1 MRRDFA
7 CSAIDRASA
16 NARSPSLE
24 PSVAI
29 TIVSNMSPPRC
40 VALPTPTA
48 SAPTAKSTARK
59 CRASRAEGPQRVGKA
74 TSTAE
79 GPRRGGQGHV
89 YEGLYPGR
97 GDDVPPD
104 STTRILGGGASAARR
119 EEGDA
124 MPEPAIE
131 IRGLTKSCLL

>member
-89 YEGLYPGR
+89 YEGLYP
-97 GDDVPPD
+97 
-104 STTRILGGGASAARR
+104 
-119 EEGDA
+119 
-124 MPEPAIE
+124 
-131 IRGLTKSCLL
+131 CLLYTSDAADEEDSVDVGGRRFIKKKTK